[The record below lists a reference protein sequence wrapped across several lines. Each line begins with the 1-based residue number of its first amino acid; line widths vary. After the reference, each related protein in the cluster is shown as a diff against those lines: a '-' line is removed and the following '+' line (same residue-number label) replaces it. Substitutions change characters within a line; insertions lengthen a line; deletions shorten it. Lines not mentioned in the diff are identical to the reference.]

1 MRTRLPG
8 VLVAVVLSALLAAAG
23 TMTALG
29 YIGQPQTKVL
39 LSGSNTVKCNR
50 TATVTAKV
58 VDVKSG
64 KPVWGQIVTWSL
76 VQTQSGGDSLS
87 AGSSKTNRKG
97 NTSVNVSFGP
107 VAGARMVRASI
118 AGTAPT
124 ITVQCAGGL
133 PKTAPVPPAG
143 YVDQPS
149 GALLAPPLTP
159 AFDTAPAG
167 ELPATAIRMDRLGIE
182 LPLVEGDGY
191 QVPLD
196 AAAHYPGTAWPGQGS
211 NTYVYAHARDG
222 YFLNLWQVR
231 TGDLVELDMA
241 DGSTAAYRVSEI
253 HPVVKW
259 DALEYLAPTD
269 SEILTLQTCLT
280 YADTA
285 PRFVV
290 IAERVTTA

>member
-1 MRTRLPG
+1 MHKQLAG
-8 VLVAVVLSALLAAAG
+8 LLVALALSALLVAAG
-23 TMTALG
+23 AMTAFA
-29 YIGQPQTKVL
+29 YIDTPQTKVV
-39 LSGSNTVKCNR
+39 LSGSNPVKCDR

-76 VQTQSGGDSLS
+76 VQAQSGGDSLS
-87 AGSSKTNRKG
+87 AGSTKTNRKG
-97 NTSVNVSFGP
+97 KTSVNVSFGP
-107 VAGARMVRASI
+107 VAGARTVRASI

-149 GALLAPPLTP
+149 GALLAPPMTT
-159 AFDTAPAG
+159 AFDAAPAG
-167 ELPATAIRMDRLGIE
+167 ELPATAIRMDRLGID

-191 QVPLD
+191 GVPLD
-196 AAAHYPGTAWPGQGS
+196 AVAHYPGTAWPGQGS

-231 TGDLVELDMA
+231 TGDLVEVDMA
-241 DGSTAAYRVSEI
+241 DGSTAAYQVSQI

-290 IAERVTTA
+290 IAERVTPA